1 MKKILLFCLILSGFI
16 VGNSRGNLVECLSDS
31 TTQYVVIYEMIKQ
44 IENGFAKSD
53 VSFISPHLGSQVYLS
68 FLNDV
73 SGYYS
78 SNQAYYI
85 LEKFLKEYSV
95 ISFSFDKIK
104 TDTTTPFATGRYYY
118 EHRGNRAEAKVY
130 LSLKYSNNSWEITQI
145 SID

>member
-1 MKKILLFCLILSGFI
+1 MKKILLFFVILSGFI
-16 VGNSRGNLVECLSDS
+16 VGNTRGNLVECLSDS
-31 TTQYVVIYEMIKQ
+31 ATQDVEIYEMIKQ

-95 ISFSFDKIK
+95 ITFSFDKIK

>member
-1 MKKILLFCLILSGFI
+1 MKKILLFFVILSGFI
-16 VGNSRGNLVECLSDS
+16 VGNTRGNLVECLSDS
-31 TTQYVVIYEMIKQ
+31 TTQDVEIYEMIKQ

-95 ISFSFDKIK
+95 ITFSFDKIK

>member
-1 MKKILLFCLILSGFI
+1 MKKILLFCVILSGI
-16 VGNSRGNLVECLSDS
+16 VVGITRGNTVNYLSDS
-31 TTQYVVIYEMIKQ
+31 TAKDLEIYDMIKQ
-44 IENGFAKSD
+44 LENGFAKND

-85 LEKFLKEYSV
+85 LEKFFKDYSV

-130 LSLKYSNNSWEITQI
+130 LSLKFSNNSWEITQI